1 MLLILIVRNF
11 APDLNKSFPFGKYNC
26 NRNLNIKNMSVMV
39 KNACLLADRI
49 NNLEESATLAMSKK
63 SRELAALGHK
73 VINLSIGEPDFKTP
87 KHICEAA
94 KDAIDQGFH
103 SYTPVAGIPE
113 LRKVIAEKFNRDN
126 HLDWKAENVI
136 VSTGAK
142 HSLANAL
149 AVMVN
154 PGDEVII
161 FAPYWVS
168 YSELVKLAE
177 GTSVIVEGAFD
188 NDFKVTAEQFEAA
201 ITDKTKVVMFAS
213 PNNPTGSV
221 YSEAE
226 LRAIGKVVE
235 KYPNIFVLADE
246 IYEYINFREEGHFS
260 IGSIPSIKERVITVN
275 GMAKGFAMTGW
286 RIGFIGASKW
296 IVDGIE
302 KLQGQVTSGTNHIA
316 QRASMVAW
324 NDMTA
329 PETMKKAYLLRRD
342 LVIGLLKEIPG
353 FKVNVPEGAFY
364 AFPDISAYFGTTD
377 GETNINNSD
386 DLSLW
391 LLEKAFVATV
401 SGTSFGAPNCIRIS
415 TAASEESLK
424 EAISRIKTA
433 VATLK

>member
-1 MLLILIVRNF
+1 
-11 APDLNKSFPFGKYNC
+11 
-26 NRNLNIKNMSVMV
+26 MSVMV
-39 KNACLLADRI
+39 ETSNLLADRI

-63 SRELAALGHK
+63 SRELAAQGHK

-94 KDAIDQGFH
+94 KQAIDNGFH
-103 SYTPVAGIPE
+103 AYTPVAGIPE
-113 LRKVIAEKFNRDN
+113 LRKAIAEKFKRDN
-126 HLDWKAENVI
+126 NIDWKPENVI

-168 YSELVKLAE
+168 YSEMVKLAE
-177 GTSVIVEGAFD
+177 GTSVILEGAFD
-188 NDFKVTAEQFEAA
+188 NDFKVTPEQLEAA
-201 ITDKTKVVMFAS
+201 ITDKTKVIMYAS

-226 LRAIGKVVE
+226 LRAIAAVIE
-235 KYPNIFVLADE
+235 KHENVFVLADE

-260 IGSIPSIKERVITVN
+260 MGSIPAIKERVITVN

-286 RIGFIGASKW
+286 RIGFVGAAKW
-296 IVDGIE
+296 IVDGID
-302 KLQGQVTSGTNHIA
+302 KLQGQVTSGTNSIA
-316 QRASMVAW
+316 QRASVVAW
-324 NDMTA
+324 DDMTA
-329 PETMKKAYLLRRD
+329 PETMKRAYLVRRD

-364 AFPDISAYFGTTD
+364 AFPDVSYYFGKTD
-377 GETNINNSD
+377 GEVTINNSD
-386 DLSLW
+386 DLSMW
-391 LLEKAFVATV
+391 LLEKVFVATV
-401 SGTSFGAPNCIRIS
+401 GGGSFGAPNCIRIS
-415 TAASEESLK
+415 TAASDEVLK
-424 EAISRIKTA
+424 EAVARIKSA
-433 VATLK
+433 VDTLK